1 MILVI
6 AEHEDDKF
14 KPITNELTVFA
25 QRLGR
30 DLEKP
35 VAAVVLGANVGAL
48 ADELKDRHL
57 DRVIQIEDPK
67 LADYSTDGYVAAL
80 RQLIEREKPFL
91 VLAGHTT
98 IGYDYTPRLAA
109 GVGRPL
115 IAGCVDYEIQGEA
128 LLLTRPVFNA
138 KMNMR
143 VSLRGEPPYFATGA
157 PGAYPGDRGRA
168 GRQPGA
174 GDVLRRSF
182 RSRDPEPGGRKSSR
196 REGAGRSQLRRHHRL
211 RGEGFEEKG
220 ELQRGF
226 RSRQKRSEGRSA
238 PPRPVVD
245 AEWLPREY
253 QIGSSGQTVSP
264 KLYFAIGISGAI
276 QHLVGMQS
284 SRCIVAINKDAD
296 APIFKVAHYGI
307 VDDLF
312 KVVPE
317 ITKIVKELNA

>member
-1 MILVI
+1 MILI
-6 AEHEDDKF
+6 ITEHEDNKF

-48 ADELKDRHL
+48 ADELKDRQV
-57 DRVIQIEDPK
+57 DRIIQIEDDR
-67 LADYSTDGYVAAL
+67 LADYSPDGYVAAL
-80 RQLIEREKPFL
+80 RQLIEQAKPFL

-98 IGYDYTPRLAA
+98 IGYDYMPRLAA
-109 GVGRPL
+109 GLGRPL
-115 IAGCVDYEIQGEA
+115 IGGCVEYELAGEA

-157 PGAYPGDRGRA
+157 PGAYPGDEIELGGSPAVESFSADLSGVEIRRRVIGREEA
-168 GRQPGA
+168 EKGQVDLSSA
-174 GDVLRRSF
+174 DIIVS
-182 RSRDPEPGGRKSSR
+182 GGRGLKKKENFSVVS
-196 REGAGRSQLRRHHRL
+196 ELAEALGGAVGAS
-211 RGEGFEEKG
+211 
-220 ELQRGF
+220 
-226 RSRQKRSEGRSA
+226 
-238 PPRPVVD
+238 RPVVD
-245 AEWLPREY
+245 AEWLPRAY

-264 KLYFAIGISGAI
+264 KLYIAIGISGAI

-307 VDDLF
+307 ADDLF